1 MKYLIKTLP
10 NLLILG
16 LLLTSCSND
25 EKIPNAETA
34 EHEQDIPEFE
44 VVFPKTRFEVK
55 ESESNSMDMPTVTN
69 WLLEGKDENGPFM
82 YFVAHNKLSK
92 DLENLIK
99 GETERDL
106 ALQGMLTG
114 SAEKLGGHD
123 FEFTK
128 TNYKGH
134 PGMASK
140 CKVFDGDGMIK
151 SVVYLIDQNFFVIS
165 GGGKQINEVT
175 LDKFL
180 ASFKLK

>member
-1 MKYLIKTLP
+1 MIKLLALP
-10 NLLILG
+10 IVGILLV
-16 LLLTSCSND
+16 SCSD
-25 EKIPNAETA
+25 SQESETPNGNATEI
-34 EHEQDIPEFE
+34 ELDIPEFE
-44 VVFPKTRFEVK
+44 VVFPKTKFDVER
-55 ESESNSMDMPTVTN
+55 SESRSINKPTVTI
-69 WLLEGKDENGPFM
+69 WILEGKDDNGPFM

-92 DLENLIK
+92 DLENVVN

-106 ALQGMLTG
+106 ALQGLLTG

-128 TNYKGH
+128 TNYKGN

-151 SVVYLIDQNFFVIS
+151 SVVYLIDKDFFVIS

-180 ASFKLK
+180 ASFQLKK